1 MSTDALKQA
10 ELNQIRNLETQTGKS
25 FADWLKIV
33 QSSLLQKHGEL
44 VNMLKAEHGIGHG
57 YANLIVHHAKQSH
70 AGAEGDETDWV
81 EEQYKGKE
89 NLRSCYD
96 KLVEVIGSFG
106 GDIEFSPKKA
116 YVSVRRKKQ
125 FAILQPSTKT
135 RFDIGLNLKGIEP
148 AEKLEKAGSWNAM
161 CTHRVKLESEADLTD
176 EMVADLRGWLKQ
188 AYDQA

>member
-1 MSTDALKQA
+1 M
-10 ELNQIRNLETQTGKS
+10 
-25 FADWLKIV
+25 
-33 QSSLLQKHGEL
+33 
-44 VNMLKAEHGIGHG
+44 
-57 YANLIVHHAKQSH
+57 
-70 AGAEGDETDWV
+70 
-81 EEQYKGKE
+81 
-89 NLRSCYD
+89 
-96 KLVEVIGSFG
+96 EVIGSFG

-148 AEKLEKAGSWNAM
+148 AGKLEKAGSWNAM
-161 CTHRVKLESEADLTD
+161 CTHRVKLESEADLTA